1 MKGSLVLLIGLL
13 SFCSLVYP
21 ASGLNVEYNNRCGYG
36 YVWRHQT
43 KYYCKYNTE
52 CCQIKGTWYCLSQ
65 IQSQLG
71 CRTFQ
76 ILWGSHYKLFDWMIN
91 NTTKLTARYQTVP
104 RFRKT
109 TRLTSTTRPTT
120 SVCRNKYRHRHRQRH
135 TSKTYTKAT
144 IPIPHTTRPTTTV
157 YVTKHRYR
165 YIQRYG
171 QRYRQRYRSKTY
183 TKATTI
189 PQTTISS
196 THSTYSD
203 AKKTIITDYILGFGI
218 PLAVVIACFATV
230 VLKAK
235 CNDMTRVKRKTYADM
250 VLQKSSAP
258 PVTNEIPE
266 YDNACL
272 CLHQFDTVP
281 YRQRAGQPNETDTN
295 DIVDRNAAI
304 CQDGYAT
311 KTALFSSAE
320 NVNETSEPPENLATA
335 DLPTYEEAR
344 FLSNCLYETSL

>member
-1 MKGSLVLLIGLL
+1 
-13 SFCSLVYP
+13 
-21 ASGLNVEYNNRCGYG
+21 
-36 YVWRHQT
+36 
-43 KYYCKYNTE
+43 
-52 CCQIKGTWYCLSQ
+52 
-65 IQSQLG
+65 
-71 CRTFQ
+71 
-76 ILWGSHYKLFDWMIN
+76 MIY
-91 NTTKLTARYQTVP
+91 TPKLTSRYQTVP

-120 SVCRNKYRHRHRQRH
+120 SVYRNRYRHRYRQKY
-135 TSKTYTKAT
+135 TSKMYTKT
-144 IPIPHTTRPTTTV
+144 TVPILHTTRPTTTV

-165 YIQRYG
+165 SR
-171 QRYRQRYRSKTY
+171 QRYRQGYRQRHRSKTF
-183 TKATTI
+183 TKVTTI
-189 PQTTISS
+189 RQTTISS

-203 AKKTIITDYILGFGI
+203 IKKTLITDYILGFGI

-230 VLKAK
+230 VLKKK
-235 CNDMTRVKRKTYADM
+235 CNDMTRVKKKTYAGM
-250 VLQKSSAP
+250 VLQTSSAP

-266 YDNACL
+266 YDNACV
-272 CLHQFDTVP
+272 CLHKFDTVP

-295 DIVDRNAAI
+295 DIVDRYAAI

-320 NVNETSEPPENLATA
+320 NVNETSEPPENLSTV